1 MYFIF
6 RNVIQTRDFIATV
19 LSVYVHKVQFWLGL
33 YLLQGKTSLHCND
46 LFATKWDYEVFD

>member
-19 LSVYVHKVQFWLGL
+19 LSVYAHKVQFWLGL